1 MVGFSG
7 GEIQRIPANH
17 LLVKNVSAVGIY
29 LGGYLKNKPAVVQGV
44 GENVA
49 SEASCVESLCEMV
62 ETGALHPHLYEAYSL
77 ERANEALETMREKKV
92 FGKVIL
98 CVNGSEWC
106 VCL

>member
-1 MVGFSG
+1 M
-7 GEIQRIPANH
+7 
-17 LLVKNVSAVGIY
+17 
-29 LGGYLKNKPAVVQGV
+29 
-44 GENVA
+44 
-49 SEASCVESLCEMV
+49 ESLCEMV
-62 ETGALHPHLYEAYSL
+62 ETGALYPHLYEAYSL

>member
-1 MVGFSG
+1 M
-7 GEIQRIPANH
+7 
-17 LLVKNVSAVGIY
+17 
-29 LGGYLKNKPAVVQGV
+29 
-44 GENVA
+44 
-49 SEASCVESLCEMV
+49 ESLCEMV

-92 FGKVIL
+92 FGTVIL